1 MNLIIGFSFHI
12 LAFLILSAREVKF
25 LPLKNKSA

>member
-1 MNLIIGFSFHI
+1 MSFHI

-25 LPLKNKSA
+25 LPMQSSKSA